1 MDENNTNP
9 TDGTTN
15 NFISNT
21 TNNVNNVLL
30 QTAKA
35 TATHLNDLSFANI
48 RIIFDPG
55 SQRTYANEHLKQ
67 ILNLKTLRT
76 EKLILKTFGN
86 EKPSEKLFDVVKIKL
101 NGVKKDFVTEALVVP
116 QICSPITN
124 QMVTRVSQNYPHLK
138 NLRLADSFDEQLVNI
153 DILIGKYVYHTFFT
167 DEIIRGK
174 SNEPVALS
182 SHFGWFLS
190 GNYIVNEK
198 QKSENTHTFSIG
210 NESFCKYEPF
220 NDDSLKIKKKN
231 SHIYLKDIKV
241 I

>member
-15 NFISNT
+15 NFTSNT

-35 TATHLNDLSFANI
+35 TATDLNDLSFANI
-48 RIIFDPG
+48 QIMFDSG
-55 SQRTYANEHLKQ
+55 SQRVYVNEHLKQ

-101 NGVKKDFVTEALVVP
+101 NGVKKDFVIEALVVP

-124 QMVTRVSQNYPHLK
+124 QMVTRVSQNYSHLK
-138 NLRLADSFDEQLVNI
+138 NLRLTDSFDEHR
-153 DILIGKYVYHTFFT
+153 Y
-167 DEIIRGK
+167 R
-174 SNEPVALS
+174 S
-182 SHFGWFLS
+182 SRPD
-190 GNYIVNEK
+190 V
-198 QKSENTHTFSIG
+198 
-210 NESFCKYEPF
+210 FC
-220 NDDSLKIKKKN
+220 
-231 SHIYLKDIKV
+231 
-241 I
+241 

>member
-15 NFISNT
+15 NFVSNT

-35 TATHLNDLSFANI
+35 TATDLNDLSFANI
-48 RIIFDPG
+48 RIMFDSG
-55 SQRTYANEHLKQ
+55 SQRVYVNEHLKQ

-138 NLRLADSFDEQLVNI
+138 NLRLADSFDEQL
-153 DILIGKYVYHTFFT
+153 YF
-167 DEIIRGK
+167 
-174 SNEPVALS
+174 
-182 SHFGWFLS
+182 
-190 GNYIVNEK
+190 NYI
-198 QKSENTHTFSIG
+198 S
-210 NESFCKYEPF
+210 YEHRYF
-220 NDDSLKIKKKN
+220 NRGRLIP
-231 SHIYLKDIKV
+231 HVFY
-241 I
+241 